1 MTCLDRRVGSGR
13 EQRQLNRRAFPAP
26 KGERVVCHEWRKK
39 IRALTGCE
47 FQCFAGGMSMTSKVT
62 IGGAL
67 VVSPAYGAMLLVGYY
82 STNQC

>member
-1 MTCLDRRVGSGR
+1 M
-13 EQRQLNRRAFPAP
+13 
-26 KGERVVCHEWRKK
+26 
-39 IRALTGCE
+39 RALTGCE
-47 FQCFAGGMSMTSKVT
+47 VQCVAGGMSMTSKVI